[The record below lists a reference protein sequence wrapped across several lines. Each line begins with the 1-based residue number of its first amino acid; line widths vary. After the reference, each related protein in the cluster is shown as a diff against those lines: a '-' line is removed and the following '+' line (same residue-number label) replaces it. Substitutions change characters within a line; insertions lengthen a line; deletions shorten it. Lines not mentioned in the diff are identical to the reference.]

1 MAPKPDGPTAPL
13 SRKEAFLTRRQI
25 EGMIA
30 DGNTII
36 IVDGKVLKVD
46 PWLKYHPGGV
56 KAIMHVVGRDA
67 TDEVNVLH
75 SSEARQRMNAFQ
87 VGQIQGRWQNF
98 LPPIQGGVFRHCSD
112 QEQQLERFDVFME
125 SDQDTAS
132 ESTSAPDSP
141 LFDPVD
147 RSCIPRR
154 RLQKTG
160 RLRQRSSVSS
170 MSSAE
175 SIEPLATKNSP
186 KLSLLDARTQKE
198 IDLDLHKYPPLD
210 PVTQDDIVQRYR
222 QLNEVIHAQGL
233 YQCHYADY
241 LIEVYRYALLIGL
254 CLLFLRLGWYAT
266 SGLFLG
272 LFWHQLVFTAHDAG
286 HMGITHDFVYD
297 TVIGVIVADF
307 LGGLSLGWWKRS
319 HNVHHIV
326 TNSPEHDPDIEH
338 VPFFAISHRFFESLR
353 STYHDR
359 VLTYDCVAKF
369 AIRYQH
375 LLYYPL
381 LMLGR
386 FNLYVL
392 SWEYLLRGMGPR
404 KGPAWWHRWFEIVG
418 NIFFW
423 SWFGY
428 GILYLTIP
436 DARSRFIFVMVS
448 HMVTGPLHVQITL
461 SHFAMST
468 ADLGIHESFPQKML
482 RTTMDVDCPEWLDF
496 VHGGL
501 QFQAIH
507 HLFPRIPRHNL
518 RKTQKLVQSFCND
531 VGIPYALYGFVEG
544 NKHVVGRLADPTSEL
559 HSWEDTGPQLHP
571 TGSCIGLPQRM
582 LLKEGEGIDWGFSPV
597 FDLIDSL
604 ASAPTVQTN
613 EDLSP
618 SPSPDKLS
626 TPPDPPNQ
634 VQQNSYLGNFDRIW
648 AFLGQPLDI
657 QPPEVPPLPVDDPFG
672 CGNEI
677 SKLHL
682 AIGKEVHWRD
692 EAEGGELADNE
703 EGGNNLSLFGLT
715 KTQRKKLRRKQ
726 RKASQAQA
734 PLEIQPTSGSESE
747 SVEPRTPKRSPDRR
761 AIIQQILQGPP
772 KTPENGSLAANGAM
786 TRPVLPIDIGAWPVA
801 NPRSTLRATA
811 EQAALAAAAA
821 KKERLIRKIK
831 ERFIDDRQFLTNVT
845 MVPFTAAD
853 NTGTNEGIHVFIDA
867 SNIMIGFHDSLKLSR
882 GFTLQTRIRRQP
894 ISFHNLSLI
903 LERGRPVSKRVLVG
917 SDNFAAIQEAKL
929 IGYETNILDRVHK
942 ARELTPRQ
950 KKYLSS
956 SHHQNTASSG
966 ANGTSG
972 GSGSETTAIC
982 AKEKWVEQ
990 AVDEILHLKILE
1002 SVVDAKAPSTIV
1014 LATGDAAE
1022 AEYSQGF
1029 LRMVERALEKGWK
1042 VELVSFRKNTSGMYK
1057 RKEFRAKW
1065 KSKFVI
1071 VELDDFVEEL
1081 LGFEE

>member
-1 MAPKPDGPTAPL
+1 MAPNHDNPTAPL
-13 SRKEAFLTRRQI
+13 SRKEAFLTRRQV

-56 KAIMHVVGRDA
+56 KTIMHVVGRDA
-67 TDEVNVLH
+67 TDEVTVLH
-75 SSEARQRMNAFQ
+75 SSEARQRMTAFQ
-87 VGQIQGRWQNF
+87 IGQIEGRWQNF
-98 LPPIQGGVFRHCSD
+98 LPPIQGGVFRRYSD
-112 QEQQLERFDVFME
+112 QEQQLDGFDVCME

-147 RSCIPRR
+147 RSSIPRC
-154 RLQKTG
+154 RLQETG
-160 RLRQRSSVSS
+160 WLRQSSSVSS

-175 SIEPLATKNSP
+175 SLEPLATKNSS

-198 IDLDLHKYPPLD
+198 IGLDLHKYPPLD
-210 PVTQDDIVQRYR
+210 PVTQDDIVHRYR
-222 QLNEVIHAQGL
+222 QLNQVIHAQGL
-233 YQCHYADY
+233 YQCHYTDY

-254 CLLFLRLGWYAT
+254 CLFFLRLGWYAS

-286 HMGITHDFVYD
+286 HMGITHNFICD

-359 VLTYDCVAKF
+359 VMTYDCVAKF

-386 FNLYVL
+386 FNLYVQ
-392 SWEYLLRGMGPR
+392 SWEYLLRGLGPR
-404 KGPAWWHRWFEIVG
+404 KGPAWWHRWFEIAG
-418 NIFFW
+418 NVFFW
-423 SWFGY
+423 IWFGY

-436 DARSRFIFVMVS
+436 DARSRFVFVMVS
-448 HMVTGPLHVQITL
+448 HLVTGPLHVQITL

-518 RKTQKLVQSFCND
+518 RKTQKLVQSFCDD
-531 VGIPYALYGFVEG
+531 VGIPYALYGFAEG
-544 NKHVVGRLADPTSEL
+544 NKHVGAD
-559 HSWEDTGPQLHP
+559 WD
-571 TGSCIGLPQRM
+571 
-582 LLKEGEGIDWGFSPV
+582 FSPV

-604 ASAPTVQTN
+604 ASAPTVQAN

-626 TPPDPPNQ
+626 TPPDSPNEEQ
-634 VQQNSYLGNFDRIW
+634 PNSYLGNFDRIW

-657 QPPEVPPLPVDDPFG
+657 QPPEVPPLPVDDPFIFANG
-672 CGNEI
+672 I
-677 SKLHL
+677 TKLHS

-703 EGGNNLSLFGLT
+703 EGDNNLSLLGLT

-734 PLEIQPTSGSESE
+734 PLENQLTSSSESE
-747 SVEPRTPKRSPDRR
+747 PEAEPRTPKRSLDRR
-761 AIIQQILQGPP
+761 AVIQQILSGPP
-772 KTPENGSLAANGAM
+772 KTPENGSLAANGAT
-786 TRPVLPIDIGAWPVA
+786 TRPALPLDIGSWPVA
-801 NPRSTLRATA
+801 NPRSTLQATA
-811 EQAALAAAAA
+811 ERAALAAAAA

-831 ERFIDDRQFLTNVT
+831 ERFIDDRQFLTNVN
-845 MVPFTAAD
+845 MVPFTAVD
-853 NTGTNEGIHVFIDA
+853 NTGLKEGIHVFVDA

-942 ARELTPRQ
+942 AKELTPRQ

-972 GSGSETTAIC
+972 GSGSETTAMY

-1002 SVVDAKAPSTIV
+1002 SVVDANAPSTIV

-1081 LGFEE
+1081 LGFVE